1 MSDSKLGL
9 GLSSLLPSS
18 TPKPNLGDSLLS
30 PASPSNNSLGLNPLA
45 PSSQKSSLLDNPL
58 IGGSSNHSGAGLG
71 IGDLLPNSSGNLMN
85 DPLSSLGS
93 STATG
98 INDESYTLHLSSVGA
113 NKVAVVKAI
122 RAHWDK
128 GLKDSKML
136 ADAAPVNL
144 PALPK
149 SQALAAEEAL
159 RELGASIS
167 KAL

>member
-18 TPKPNLGDSLLS
+18 KSKPDLGDSLLS

-45 PSSQKSSLLDNPL
+45 PSSQQSSVLDNPL
-58 IGGSSNHSGAGLG
+58 AGSSSNHSGAGLG
-71 IGDLLPNSSGNLMN
+71 IGDLLPSSSTNLTN
-85 DPLSSLGS
+85 DPLSSLGK
-93 STATG
+93 STAIET
-98 INDESYTLHLSSVGA
+98 NEESYTLHLSSVGA

-159 RELGASIS
+159 RQLGASIS